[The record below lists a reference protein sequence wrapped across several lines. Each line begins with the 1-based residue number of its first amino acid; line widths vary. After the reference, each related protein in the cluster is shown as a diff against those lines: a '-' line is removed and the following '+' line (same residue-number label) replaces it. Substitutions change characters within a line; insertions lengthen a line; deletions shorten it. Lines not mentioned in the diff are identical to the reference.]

1 LKVCIYDDGFIPG
14 LGKGPFLQPIEISED
29 KYKTYKMMGLKI
41 INASKYVSIAETGV
55 VNRMPISTKPT
66 KEKEIKALEKE
77 IKETETIE
85 EVIKEEPVV
94 EEVIKEE
101 PVVEETIEEIEKV
114 EEVEEISVE
123 EIESYSKKEL
133 VEFLKLNEVE
143 FNNKATKK
151 ELVEIAKSLI

>member
-1 LKVCIYDDGFIPG
+1 MKVCIYDDGFIPG

-66 KEKEIKALEKE
+66 KEEEIKALEEE
-77 IKETETIE
+77 IKETET
-85 EVIKEEPVV
+85 V
-94 EEVIKEE
+94 EEVIEE
-101 PVVEETIEEIEKV
+101 KPVIEETIEEIV
-114 EEVEEISVE
+114 EEVDEISVE

-133 VEFLKLNEVE
+133 VEFLELNEVE
-143 FNNKATKK
+143 FDNKATKK
-151 ELVEIAKSLI
+151 ELVEIAKNLI

>member
-1 LKVCIYDDGFIPG
+1 MKVCIYDDGFIPG

-94 EEVIKEE
+94 EE
-101 PVVEETIEEIEKV
+101 TIEEIEKV